1 MVRTQRYSKKEN
13 MKHIEKLIKDYEELK
28 DTPNINIIAYLAD
41 NFIAM
46 EYKQTECEH
55 SEHLGI

>member
-1 MVRTQRYSKKEN
+1 MVRTQMYSKKEN

-28 DTPNINIIAYLAD
+28 DTPNINVIAYLAD

-46 EYKQTECEH
+46 ECKQTEWEH
-55 SEHLGI
+55 SEHMGI

>member
-1 MVRTQRYSKKEN
+1 MERTINKQTREN
-13 MKHIEKLIKDYEELK
+13 LKNVENLIKEYEELK